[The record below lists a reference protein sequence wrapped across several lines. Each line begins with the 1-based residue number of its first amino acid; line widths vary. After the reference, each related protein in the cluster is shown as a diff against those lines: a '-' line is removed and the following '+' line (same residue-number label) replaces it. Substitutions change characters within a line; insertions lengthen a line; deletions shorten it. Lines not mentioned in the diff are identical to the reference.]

1 MSENK
6 KWIEIIIK
14 SNNIFEDI
22 LYSVLY
28 NFNITTFEIIDYNT
42 LLNFKNIK
50 PDWVILDE
58 DLMEKNDYII
68 IKIYLNEEDYSIK
81 EIDEIKRAINAI
93 SNSIEIINNKII
105 EDTDWS
111 KEWKKFYK
119 PFKIGKN
126 IVVKPS
132 WEEFINTDNNL
143 VIDIDPG
150 MAFGTG
156 THETTSLC
164 IEVLEELN
172 LSDELVYDVGT
183 GSGILAIAAAKL
195 GAKKVV
201 AIDIDPISVKA
212 TIENVKLNNTEN
224 IVSVYEGNLLDS
236 VSIKGDIIIANI
248 LPNIIIELI
257 PDVRKVINAS
267 GYFISSGILIEKL
280 DKVKNQLINYNFKI
294 IEIKEKG
301 DWVCILSQIE
311 NE

>member
-150 MAFGTG
+150 MAFGTSFG
-156 THETTSLC
+156 NKSWHKLA
-164 IEVLEELN
+164 
-172 LSDELVYDVGT
+172 LSVFT
-183 GSGILAIAAAKL
+183 
-195 GAKKVV
+195 
-201 AIDIDPISVKA
+201 
-212 TIENVKLNNTEN
+212 
-224 IVSVYEGNLLDS
+224 
-236 VSIKGDIIIANI
+236 
-248 LPNIIIELI
+248 
-257 PDVRKVINAS
+257 
-267 GYFISSGILIEKL
+267 
-280 DKVKNQLINYNFKI
+280 
-294 IEIKEKG
+294 
-301 DWVCILSQIE
+301 
-311 NE
+311 